1 MDKVRIGII
10 GTGSISNMHAN
21 GYKRLP
27 NVEMVAACDI
37 VEPRVKAFAEKYGI
51 PKTYTK
57 YEDLLANPDVDAV
70 SICTW
75 NNGHAP
81 IAIAALKAG
90 KHVLTEKPPAMNT
103 AEALAMAEAE
113 KASGKLL
120 MVGFVR
126 RFGVN
131 TRIFKDFIDKGYMG
145 DIYYAKT
152 GCVRR
157 VGNPLGWFAD
167 KKRSGGGPLIDLGV
181 HMIDLV
187 RYLMGKPLAVSV
199 TGATFS
205 KIGPRTNVKG
215 INRYVAADA
224 AGQCDV
230 EDMATAMVRFDNGA
244 VMFVETSF
252 SQHVKQET
260 ISLEMFGTKAGAK
273 MEPKLEFQSE
283 MNDYLVDMNPVYN
296 ESGDTFSA
304 NFNAEMAHFVDC
316 VQNGTKCMNP
326 IGDGVE
332 LMRILDAIYESAA
345 TGREVV
351 IKR

>member
-10 GTGSISNMHAN
+10 GTGGISHLHA
-21 GYKRLP
+21 GAYKRLS

-37 VEPRVKAFAEKYGI
+37 NEPRVKVFAEKYGV
-51 PKTYTK
+51 PDTYTDYK
-57 YEDLLANPDVDAV
+57 DLLARDDIDAV

-81 IAIAALKAG
+81 IAIDALKAG
-90 KHVLTEKPPAMNT
+90 KQVLTEKPPAMNT
-103 AEALAMAEAE
+103 AEAQAMADA
-113 KASGKLL
+113 AMATGNLL

-131 TRIFKDFIDKGYMG
+131 TTIFKDFIDNGYMG

-152 GCVRR
+152 GCIRR

-187 RYLMGKPLAVSV
+187 RYLMGKPLATTVS
-199 TGATFS
+199 GATFS

-215 INRYVAADA
+215 IGRYVAADA
-224 AGQCDV
+224 DGKCDV
-230 EDMATAMVRFDNGA
+230 EDMATAMIRFDNGA
-244 VMFVETSF
+244 VLFVETSF
-252 SQHVKQET
+252 SQHIKQEVL
-260 ISLEMFGTKAGAK
+260 SLEMYGSKAGAK
-273 MEPKLEFQSE
+273 MEPKLEFNSE
-283 MNDYLVDMNPVYN
+283 MNNYLVDMNPVYS
-296 ESGDTFSA
+296 EPSDTFSA
-304 NFNAEMAHFVDC
+304 NFNKEIAHFIDC

-326 IGDGVE
+326 IEDGVE
-332 LMRILDAIYESAA
+332 LMRILDAVYESAA
-345 TGREVV
+345 TGKEVT